1 MDKLAE
7 IGEFLLQQGKSEFA
21 DHIAKMMLEQ
31 KQKEK
36 ELIDRGLGKGVRK
49 ISGWGDA
56 PDYNSEDDHYDSE
69 EDVDLSEEEGNVVPE
84 DLEVKV
90 DAEGFQSLA

>member
-7 IGEFLLQQGKSEFA
+7 IGEYLVQQGKSEFA

-36 ELIDRGLGKGVRK
+36 EVIDRGLGKGVRK

-56 PDYNSEDDHYDSE
+56 PDYDSEDDHYDSE
-69 EDVDLSEEEGNVVPE
+69 EDVDLSEDEGLAVPE

-90 DAEGFQSLA
+90 DEEGFQSLA